1 MPLAQTKNS
10 RSRRKKTHGDR
21 VRDIL
26 CDHSP
31 EAAQCLCDMLED
43 DSLTGTARVGVAKE
57 ILERTVGKGQLP
69 ETQQSQVE
77 EKFELVLKVVE

>member
-1 MPLAQTKNS
+1 MAQAKNG
-10 RSRRKKTHGDR
+10 RRRKKTHSDQ

-43 DSLTGTARVGVAKE
+43 DSLSGTARAGVAKE
-57 ILERTVGKGQLP
+57 ILERAVGKGQLSMP
-69 ETQQSQVE
+69 DKE
-77 EKFELVLKVVE
+77 EQNDSIFELILRVVE

>member
-1 MPLAQTKNS
+1 MAQTKTK
-10 RSRRKKTHGDR
+10 RRKKTHGDM

-43 DSLTGTARVGVAKE
+43 DSLSGTARVGVAKE
-57 ILERTVGKGQLP
+57 ILERSVGKGQLTIP
-69 ETQQSQVE
+69 TDTEETDKQ
-77 EKFELVLKVVE
+77 FELVLRVVE

>member
-1 MPLAQTKNS
+1 MAQTKTK
-10 RSRRKKTHGDR
+10 RRKKTPGDM

-43 DSLTGTARVGVAKE
+43 DSLSGTARAGVAKE
-57 ILERTVGKGQLP
+57 ILERAVGKGQLAAP
-69 ETQQSQVE
+69 SDGADADRQFELELKVE
-77 EKFELVLKVVE
+77 E

>member
-1 MPLAQTKNS
+1 MAQTKTK
-10 RSRRKKTHGDR
+10 RRKKTPGDM

-43 DSLTGTARVGVAKE
+43 DSLSGTARAGVAKE
-57 ILERTVGKGQLP
+57 ILERAVGKGQLAAP
-69 ETQQSQVE
+69 SDGADADRQ
-77 EKFELVLKVVE
+77 FELVLKVVE

>member
-1 MPLAQTKNS
+1 MAQAKNS
-10 RSRRKKTHGDR
+10 RRRKKTHSDQ

-43 DSLTGTARVGVAKE
+43 DSLSGTARAGVAKE
-57 ILERTVGKGQLP
+57 ILERAVGKGQLSMP
-69 ETQQSQVE
+69 DKE
-77 EKFELVLKVVE
+77 ENNDRAFELILRVVE

>member
-1 MPLAQTKNS
+1 MPLAQTKTK
-10 RSRRKKTHGDR
+10 RRKKTHGDR

-43 DSLTGTARVGVAKE
+43 DSLSGTARVGVAKE
-57 ILERTVGKGQLP
+57 ILERSVGKGQLTIP
-69 ETQQSQVE
+69 TDTEETDKQ
-77 EKFELVLKVVE
+77 FELVLRVVE

>member
-1 MPLAQTKNS
+1 MAQAKN
-10 RSRRKKTHGDR
+10 SRRKKTHSDM

-43 DSLTGTARVGVAKE
+43 DSLTGTARAGVAKE
-57 ILERTVGKGQLP
+57 ILERTVGKGQLSEP
-69 ETQQSQVE
+69 ADKKTED
-77 EKFELVLKVVE
+77 KFELVLRVVE